1 MESIKNML
9 KITYLNNL
17 ILTCN
22 KLLINVDFLT
32 KKLNELEINNKIE
45 DSPISKQESEI
56 NNNIMSENSDYLY
69 LKPWNKL
76 TIIHK
81 IIKIKEFV
89 TNLNINDVNEKDTL
103 KEKLIELIKNK
114 NLIKN
119 NKINYDSTK
128 GKIISIS
135 CLLHN
140 NNKYD
145 IVI

>member
-1 MESIKNML
+1 MENIKNML

-22 KLLINVDFLT
+22 KSLINVDFLT
-32 KKLNELEINNKIE
+32 KKINELEINNKIE
-45 DSPISKQESEI
+45 DSPISKQDSEI
-56 NNNIMSENSDYLY
+56 NNNVMSENSDYLY
-69 LKPWNKL
+69 LKSWNKL
-76 TIIHK
+76 TLIHK

-89 TNLNINDVNEKDTL
+89 TNLNINDINEKDIL

-135 CLLHN
+135 CLLHT

>member
-1 MESIKNML
+1 MDNIKNTL

-17 ILTCN
+17 IVSCN

-32 KKLNELEINNKIE
+32 KKINELELTYKIQ
-45 DSPISKQESEI
+45 DSPILKHDSEN
-56 NNNIMSENSDYLY
+56 NNNIISENSDYLY

-76 TIIHK
+76 TLIHK

-89 TNLNINDVNEKDTL
+89 TNLNINNIEEKEIL

-119 NKINYDSTK
+119 NKINYDSAK

>member
-1 MESIKNML
+1 MDNIKNML

-32 KKLNELEINNKIE
+32 KKINELELNNKIE
-45 DSPISKQESEI
+45 DSPILKQDSEV
-56 NNNIMSENSDYLY
+56 NNIMSENSDYLY
-69 LKPWNKL
+69 LKSWNKL
-76 TIIHK
+76 TLIHK

-89 TNLNINDVNEKDTL
+89 TNLNINNIEEKEIL

-119 NKINYDSTK
+119 NKINYDSAK

>member
-56 NNNIMSENSDYLY
+56 NNNMSENSDYLY

-76 TIIHK
+76 TTIHK